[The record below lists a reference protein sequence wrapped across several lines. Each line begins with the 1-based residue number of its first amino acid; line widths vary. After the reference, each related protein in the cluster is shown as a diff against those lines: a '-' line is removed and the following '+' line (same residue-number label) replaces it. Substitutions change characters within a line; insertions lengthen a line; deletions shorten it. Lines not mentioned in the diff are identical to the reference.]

1 LADDT
6 NAQPDPTLNDDPTP
20 PAAGDGENRSPS
32 WLERMEARRAAPQDV
47 ARDSL
52 PVRPDD
58 RRPVAVVGPE
68 ASHVT
73 TPGALQSPVTDLQ
86 EVGVSRLRDEAIRVA
101 REDAAAGVPQESSPG
116 PTGSEQDLRDR
127 CRAFFDRWSFQ
138 YRRWLHNEVAEHE
151 EQITDKLG
159 RASLAVDRFE
169 RLTNELLR
177 LKARRALRHREVTD
191 ELGKDAQDRG
201 IQTRIYLLAITFLGL
216 VEFFANAPVFQALLP
231 RDVLTERQIR
241 LVAETS
247 EGWFAGAE
255 RVFAQILLRPD
266 AALLAAGVVTFL
278 CVLAH
283 FFGHSLRDLVMQH
296 DQEERHH
303 TVAVKSKME
312 NVIPMALTA
321 LGLILVLGVLYEAR
335 IRLGQVGEEQYQQDT
350 IVVEELRRQAGFL
363 RADGNLLEANAR
375 LNRADDMQGAAVL
388 LREYA
393 GSMSRLS
400 FPILLLNTTLV
411 ICALSAAYFHRRD
424 RRREHFNE
432 SPFER
437 ERLEFIEAAEG
448 TASDVTTF
456 LADLAKRIRSLKTV
470 AVASALEEPRA
481 MVRELESVIAL
492 YRAENGR
499 ARGLDPRTIAAF
511 QEPVALGIEI
521 EVEDAGAIEPLR
533 SPEQYD
539 GERHGLAQRFEEAR
553 QRFNQEAIAW

>member
-1 LADDT
+1 
-6 NAQPDPTLNDDPTP
+6 
-20 PAAGDGENRSPS
+20 
-32 WLERMEARRAAPQDV
+32 MEARRAAEAEGAQGNLP
-47 ARDSL
+47 ARTSGQ
-52 PVRPDD
+52 
-58 RRPVAVVGPE
+58 RPVAVVGPE
-68 ASHVT
+68 LSPAT
-73 TPGALQSPVTDLQ
+73 TRDVLRSPVTDLQ

-101 REDAAAGVPQESSPG
+101 REDAAAGVPEESSPG

-127 CRAFFDRWSFQ
+127 CRAFYDRWSFQ
-138 YRRWLHNEVAEHE
+138 HRRWLHNEVAEHE
-151 EQITDKLG
+151 EHITDKLG

-177 LKARRALRHREVTD
+177 LKARRSLRHSQVTD

-201 IQTRIYLLAITFLGL
+201 LQTRVYMAAIAFLGL

-247 EGWFAGAE
+247 QGWFAGAE
-255 RVFAQILLRPD
+255 RVFAQLLLRPD

-283 FFGHSLRDLVMQH
+283 FFGHSLRDLVMQR
-296 DQEERHH
+296 DKEERHH

-312 NVIPMALTA
+312 NVIPMALTG
-321 LGLILVLGVLYEAR
+321 LGLVLVLGVLYEAR

-363 RADGNLLEANAR
+363 RADGNLLDANAQ

-432 SPFER
+432 TPFER
-437 ERLEFIEAAEG
+437 ERLEFIEAAEE

-456 LADLAKRIRSLKTV
+456 LAQLAKGTRSLKTV
-470 AVASALEEPRA
+470 AVASAQEEPRA

-499 ARGLDPRTIAAF
+499 ARGTDPRAITAF
-511 QEPVALGIEI
+511 REPVALGIEI
-521 EVEDAGAIEPLR
+521 EAEDAKAIEPLR

-539 GERHGLAQRFEEAR
+539 GERQSLQQRFEGAR
-553 QRFNQEAIAW
+553 QKFNQEAIAW